1 MLYNQLMFKFLILF
15 LLTGFTTKATQAN
28 NADRVCGKWVSSNKN
43 IIVLVYREG
52 NTFKGKM
59 VWYKNTDT
67 SKAMDE
73 WTDKHNPDPALRNRK
88 ILGLNILKEMTYSP
102 GSDSWQNGKI
112 YDISSG
118 HEYSASARLGKDGV
132 LKVTGY
138 WHFKFIG
145 RTMTFVRYKD

>member
-1 MLYNQLMFKFLILF
+1 MLHNQLMFKFLILF
-15 LLTGFTTKATQAN
+15 FLTGFTTKSPQAN
-28 NADRVCGKWVSSNKN
+28 NADKICGKWISSSKN

-67 SKAMDE
+67 SKGMDE

-102 GSDSWQNGKI
+102 GSDSWENGKI
-112 YDISSG
+112 YDIGSG
-118 HEYSASARLGKDGV
+118 HEYSAAAHLGKDGV

-145 RTMTFVRYKD
+145 RTMTFIKA

>member
-15 LLTGFTTKATQAN
+15 FLTGFTTNTTQAN
-28 NADRVCGKWVSSNKN
+28 DADRICGKWISSSKN

-73 WTDKHNPDPALRNRK
+73 WTDKHNPDPTLRNRK

-102 GSDSWQNGKI
+102 GSDSWENGKI
-112 YDISSG
+112 YDIGSG
-118 HEYSASARLGKDGV
+118 HVYSASVHLGKDGV

-145 RTMTFVRYKD
+145 RTMTFVRA